1 MNKTIAIAAGI
12 SAAAALAYTGLWLHG
27 ASRMEQTVADWKEEA
42 ESNGLTITH
51 KELEVGGF
59 PFALTAEIHDL
70 SLRNEAEGARV
81 EAAPIRLRT
90 TLWNP
95 NQIQFDF
102 TGRHALA
109 VDQGLQSF
117 QATLDVGAGSGE
129 VLLEDGRRHDSMN
142 ATDLRLVSKDGILSV
157 SRFEASGVALEKQL
171 DPAAETL
178 HGTYSLS
185 GVAFASRLGV
195 KLIEPPIERVRI
207 ELAATGPFLEL
218 FEDGTVVDWAEA
230 GGAVTLHDF
239 TVEWSGLTLTATGSG
254 RFDAELRPAGTI
266 TLVSAGFEESLAEL
280 EANGVLPYQFGDL
293 VRAMTEPFIVPAA
306 NGGKSQL
313 IIPVTAE
320 NGLLSI
326 GGEPM
331 GMVPSLKAL

>member
-102 TGRHALA
+102 TVIR
-109 VDQGLQSF
+109 
-117 QATLDVGAGSGE
+117 
-129 VLLEDGRRHDSMN
+129 
-142 ATDLRLVSKDGILSV
+142 
-157 SRFEASGVALEKQL
+157 SRSTRACR
-171 DPAAETL
+171 
-178 HGTYSLS
+178 
-185 GVAFASRLGV
+185 ASRQ
-195 KLIEPPIERVRI
+195 RSMSARAQVRSC
-207 ELAATGPFLEL
+207 
-218 FEDGTVVDWAEA
+218 WRMA
-230 GGAVTLHDF
+230 GGT
-239 TVEWSGLTLTATGSG
+239 TA
-254 RFDAELRPAGTI
+254 
-266 TLVSAGFEESLAEL
+266 
-280 EANGVLPYQFGDL
+280 
-293 VRAMTEPFIVPAA
+293 
-306 NGGKSQL
+306 
-313 IIPVTAE
+313 
-320 NGLLSI
+320 
-326 GGEPM
+326 
-331 GMVPSLKAL
+331 